1 MYYSASPNALLRTLC
16 KHTHLL
22 QQITWRDV
30 LARYQGSA
38 LGVLWSFATP
48 LLMLAV
54 YSLVFGVIFKSRFGS
69 GEELVQHSFALTLF
83 SGLIIHGWV
92 AECLVRTPTIITQ
105 HVSYVKKVVFPLEI
119 LPLMVVASSAF
130 HLCISI
136 AILLAGVLFTEGVL
150 PLSVIYVPLLLACYA
165 PLLCG
170 VAFVLA
176 SLGTYLRDI
185 AQLMQLFSTILMF
198 MSPIFYPATALPEWL
213 QPYLWLNP
221 LGLVVEQFRGA
232 IIFGIAPNLMIMGTM
247 FVVNVAIMQLGF
259 FWFQRTRKGF
269 ADIL

>member
-1 MYYSASPNALLRTLC
+1 MKLIRDLR
-16 KHTHLL
+16 KNGHLL

-38 LGVLWSFATP
+38 LGVIWSFATP
-48 LLMLAV
+48 LLMLSV
-54 YSLVFGVIFKSRFGS
+54 YSLVFGVIFKSRFGAEDA
-69 GEELVQHSFALTLF
+69 GVQHSFALTLF

-130 HLCISI
+130 HLLISVV
-136 AILLAGVLFTEGVL
+136 ILLAGLLITEHAL
-150 PLSVIYVPLLLACYA
+150 PISVIYVPLLLLCYA

-170 VAFVLA
+170 VSFVLA

-185 AQLMQLFSTILMF
+185 AQLTQLFSTILMF
-198 MSPIFYPATALPEWL
+198 MSPIFYPASALPEWL

-232 IIFGIAPNLMIMGTM
+232 IIFGATPDFSVLAVM
-247 FVVNVAIMQLGF
+247 FVVNMALMQLGF
-259 FWFQRTRKGF
+259 LWFQRTRKGF